1 MNESSINLIG
11 REKDVLKLM
20 IAGYSNP
27 QISEKLLISLS
38 TVKAHVSAIIDKFGV
53 TNRTEVTRE
62 AFKRG
67 FIDNDE

>member
-1 MNESSINLIG
+1 MNESSINLTG

-38 TVKAHVSAIIDKFGV
+38 TVKAHVSAIIDKFVV

>member
-1 MNESSINLIG
+1 MNESSIYLTG

-27 QISEKLLISLS
+27 QISEKLSISLS

-62 AFKRG
+62 AFKHG